1 MLGKKKLT
9 NYFYVI
15 PIIALIILFIY
26 YPIVYNIDASFYSWD
41 GISAERE
48 FIGGQNY
55 VDMMSDEVFF
65 KALGNTAVFTLV
77 TVGVGLVA
85 GMLLAVATLGN
96 TPLQRLCKTLI
107 FIPQVLAPIIVA
119 NIFTWMYEMNTGL
132 VNETLRAI
140 GLGEF
145 ARAWLGDS
153 QTALGAIM
161 VAQIWQSVGW
171 YLIMFNAALT
181 TIPSDV
187 IEAARVD
194 GANKVQTFWRVIV
207 PMVKNTT
214 ISLIILGIIGSFKY
228 FELVWATT
236 KGGPNHATELFSTYI
251 YTNAFDFMEQGY
263 ASAIS
268 VFVIALA
275 LIITAVQLRIS
286 LKERK

>member
-1 MLGKKKLT
+1 MLGRKRIS
-9 NYFYVI
+9 NYFYIV
-15 PIIALIILFIY
+15 PIIALVVLFIY
-26 YPIVYNIDASFYSWD
+26 YPIAYNIEASLYSWD

-48 FIGGQNY
+48 FLGAQNY
-55 VDMMSDEVFF
+55 VDMMSDKVFL
-65 KALGNTAVFTLV
+65 KALANTAIFTIV

-96 TPLQRLCKTLI
+96 TPIQRLCKTLM
-107 FIPQVLAPIIVA
+107 FLPVVLAPIIVA

-132 VNETLRAI
+132 VNEALRAI
-140 GLGEF
+140 GLGDL

-153 QTALGAIM
+153 KTALGAIM

-181 TIPSDV
+181 TIPTDV
-187 IEAARVD
+187 LEAARVD
-194 GANKVQTFWRVIV
+194 GANKIQTFGRVIV

-214 ISLIILGIIGSFKY
+214 FSLIILGIIGSFKY
-228 FELVWATT
+228 FEFVWATT

-251 YTNAFDFMEQGY
+251 FTNAFDFMKQGY

-268 VFVIALA
+268 VFVIVLA
-275 LIITAVQLRIS
+275 LIITAVQLRIN
-286 LKERK
+286 LKER